1 MISKP
6 RGKEKKILKCSHENG
21 KRKMMLVVSISHS
34 SGKDSWS
41 MEARLYGMNFAKSW
55 MLDRT
60 LGKGPMQAKW
70 AEESLTKFVKSWS
83 LM

>member
-1 MISKP
+1 
-6 RGKEKKILKCSHENG
+6 
-21 KRKMMLVVSISHS
+21 
-34 SGKDSWS
+34 

-70 AEESLTKFVKSWS
+70 AEESLTKFACLWIFFF
-83 LM
+83 